1 MSDEHRDWQDFKVKV
16 VRNHENVVSIWP
28 ADRENALGWYDV
40 GIEGSKEECLKWVTE
55 HCDGNCRLIAPS
67 GQVSAAEETVR
78 QPVGSSDDVKMIE
91 AD

>member
-1 MSDEHRDWQDFKVKV
+1 MSDEQRDWQDDKVKV

-55 HCDGNCRLIAPS
+55 HCDGSCRLIAPP
-67 GQVSAAEETVR
+67 GQVSAATEAATR
-78 QPVGSSDDVKMIE
+78 TAGRLDDVRTIE